1 MNGKANQRIES
12 ASEFS
17 AGETDRRIEVNV
29 IREPGVALMTP
40 RKREICWNYGIPPRE
55 APFAIADR
63 LAITLRPGSIVLLS
77 GPSGS
82 GKSSLL
88 NAIAEK
94 AGECVWV
101 GSGRPE
107 AGRPM
112 IDWVASRKTLA
123 TAMEILTAC
132 GLGEP
137 RLWVR
142 QFGDLSDGEKFRASL
157 ACAVG
162 RALCSNA
169 SPVIFCD
176 EFTARLHRRLAKAVA
191 YNLRKLV
198 SRHRLMLVVASAQ
211 NDIVSDLRP
220 DEMVTLGQ
228 SEHSA
233 ELRRP
238 AMHDCDGIS
247 LQRRM
252 SIESGSVRDYQHF
265 RAMHYRS
272 RDGLGFVD
280 KVFLLRESA
289 SAGPLGILVFA
300 HAPLELAMRNL
311 ATGGRFI
318 RNIRR
323 LNRELQILRRLVM
336 HPDIRGC
343 GLGHW
348 FVRNTLPQVGVRF
361 VECLAAMGEVNPVFE
376 RAGMTRVG
384 PCPMPKGRLKLLE
397 RLRAWKLD
405 PFSADFERKVSQLPR
420 VRKLV
425 IETVRAWAG
434 RMHGPMREKVGGRE
448 LGQLT
453 QSFRQII
460 GRPPVYYLWDR
471 EGEFPRCERDV
482 DGMAQSRQTTRQ
494 REDDEDTRT
503 TREKERHRPDR

>member
-1 MNGKANQRIES
+1 MNQ
-12 ASEFS
+12 
-17 AGETDRRIEVNV
+17 ETDQNFERSRDRASDGVGRRIDVHV
-29 IREPGVALMTP
+29 IREPGVTVMTP

-55 APFAIADR
+55 LPFAVSASHPIN
-63 LAITLRPGSIVLLS
+63 LRPGSIILLT
-77 GPSGS
+77 GPSGC
-82 GKSSLL
+82 GKSSMLAAL
-88 NAIAEK
+88 AEKTKNAI
-94 AGECVWV
+94 WV
-101 GSGRPE
+101 GQTQSRAARPV
-107 AGRPM
+107 
-112 IDWVASRKTLA
+112 IDLVAPRKSLA
-123 TAMEILTAC
+123 TAMEILTVC

-220 DEMVTLGQ
+220 DEMVTLGE

-233 ELRRP
+233 GLKRP
-238 AMHDCDGIS
+238 AMHDCGGIS

-252 SIESGSVRDYQHF
+252 LIEPGSVRDYQHF

-289 SAGPLGILVFA
+289 AGQPLGILVFA

-323 LNRELQILRRLVM
+323 LNRELRILRRLVM

-384 PCPMPKGRLKLLE
+384 PCPMPKGRLALME

-405 PFSADFERKVSQLPR
+405 PFSADFERKAARLPR

-425 IETVRAWAG
+425 IETVRAWTG
-434 RMHGPMREKVGGRE
+434 RMHGMMCEKVSGRE

-471 EGEFPRCERDV
+471 EGEFPKRERDV
-482 DGMAQSRQTTRQ
+482 ERMAQSRQTPR
-494 REDDEDTRT
+494 RDADDEETRT
-503 TREKERHRPDR
+503 TREKGRHRPDR